1 MWLKIIRMSVALLIL
16 PLLSGAQCMF
26 VASSGS
32 HSSDDEKRNGLVVV
46 IRDGRLVDG
55 PVEGVRFVSGS
66 LSGVTGPDGQ
76 FQFEEGARIQFSIGD
91 IALGEAVPAKA
102 LMSPLD
108 LIPGGDMN
116 TNAVIN
122 IARLLQSLDAVPGDE
137 RITISQGA
145 RRLARRSNA
154 EVSAA
159 VEFID
164 FSDNALFANTA
175 SQLVASLGSGRKRSG
190 VLVDAD
196 TARRHLRANLAQLR
210 AEN

>member
-1 MWLKIIRMSVALLIL
+1 MWQKIIRMGVALLIL
-16 PLLSGAQCMF
+16 PLLSGAQCTF
-26 VASSGS
+26 VASSGR

-116 TNAVIN
+116 TAAVIN
-122 IARLLQSLDAVPGDE
+122 IARLLQSLDMVPGDG

-164 FSDNALFANTA
+164 FSDNTLFANTA

-196 TARRHLRANLAQLR
+196 TARRHLRANLARLR